1 MPTPTSFS
9 AYSGSAAPCRASV
22 TLYVCRLC
30 MAVKTMFPPPPVQ
43 SAIHT
48 AAAMK
53 AGTAELKKQMQLVSL
68 DDIEDNV
75 DDMADLL
82 EDSNEINQVL
92 PLPCASI
99 IPGLLA

>member
-1 MPTPTSFS
+1 MSCIFHP
-9 AYSGSAAPCRASV
+9 AVHGRKD
-22 TLYVCRLC
+22 YVS
-30 MAVKTMFPPPPVQ
+30 TPPVQ

-99 IPGLLA
+99 IPGVLA

>member
-1 MPTPTSFS
+1 MH
-9 AYSGSAAPCRASV
+9 GRKD
-22 TLYVCRLC
+22 YVS
-30 MAVKTMFPPPPVQ
+30 TPPVQ

>member
-1 MPTPTSFS
+1 MPTPTYFS
-9 AYSGSAAPCRASV
+9 AYSGSAPCRASV
-22 TLYVCRLC
+22 TLYACEHGRKDYVS
-30 MAVKTMFPPPPVQ
+30 TPPVQ

-53 AGTAELKKQMQLVSL
+53 DGTAELNKQMQLVSL

-99 IPGLLA
+99 IPGVLA

>member
-1 MPTPTSFS
+1 
-9 AYSGSAAPCRASV
+9 
-22 TLYVCRLC
+22 
-30 MAVKTMFPPPPVQ
+30 
-43 SAIHT
+43 
-48 AAAMK
+48 MK

-82 EDSNEINQVL
+82 EDSNEITQVL
-92 PLPCASI
+92 PLPGASI